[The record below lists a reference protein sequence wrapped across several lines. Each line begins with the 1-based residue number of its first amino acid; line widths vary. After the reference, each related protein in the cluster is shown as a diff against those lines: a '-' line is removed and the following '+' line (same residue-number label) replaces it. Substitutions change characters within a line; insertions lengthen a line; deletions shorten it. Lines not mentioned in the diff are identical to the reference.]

1 MTRIPD
7 KGVPRDELFARLE
20 TFRGKDVDWRSG
32 RTWAY
37 VYDPGKETEE
47 VVKQAFSSYLSE
59 NGLDPT
65 AFPSALALENEIV
78 AMAIAHLNGDANVV
92 GTFTSGGTESII
104 LAVKTARDRARKLQ
118 PEIRE
123 PEMVLPETAHAAFHK
138 AAHYLDVKPVVV
150 PVDPKTFRADVG
162 NVRDA
167 ITPNTILLVGSAISY
182 AHGVVDPILVFRF
195 FSYKRCL

>member
-7 KGVPRDELFARLE
+7 HGMPRDELFVRLE
-20 TFRGKDVDWRSG
+20 TFRGQDVDWRSG

-37 VYDPGKETEE
+37 VYDPGRETEE

-92 GTFTSGGTESII
+92 GTFT
-104 LAVKTARDRARKLQ
+104 RAA
-118 PEIRE
+118 P
-123 PEMVLPETAHAAFHK
+123 
-138 AAHYLDVKPVVV
+138 
-150 PVDPKTFRADVG
+150 RASSSPSRPRATG
-162 NVRDA
+162 RA
-167 ITPNTILLVGSAISY
+167 SCSRRSASRRWSCRR
-182 AHGVVDPILVFRF
+182 PRMRP
-195 FSYKRCL
+195 STRRRTTST